1 MAAANEATL
10 TVTPPGGPRRV
21 GRTQERKNEEQ
32 HCEDNHGGKQRLYGA
47 ERQSESMHG
56 GRGSL
61 ATSSSSSSSR
71 APPASVSD
79 KESIAVLM
87 SFIRQRITR
96 GTLPLPL

>member
-32 HCEDNHGGKQRLYGA
+32 HCEDNHGGKQRIYGA
-47 ERQSESMHG
+47 ERQSESMQG
-56 GRGSL
+56 GRDSL
-61 ATSSSSSSSR
+61 AASSSSNR

>member
-10 TVTPPGGPRRV
+10 PVTQPA
-21 GRTQERKNEEQ
+21 GRSDLGKENEEQ
-32 HCEDNHGGKQRLYGA
+32 HCEDNHGGKQRTYGA
-47 ERQSESMHG
+47 ERQSESMQR

-61 ATSSSSSSSR
+61 AASSSSNSSSK

>member
-10 TVTPPGGPRRV
+10 PVTQPA
-21 GRTQERKNEEQ
+21 GRGDLGKENEEQ
-32 HCEDNHGGKQRLYGA
+32 HCEDNHSGKQRTYGA
-47 ERQSESMHG
+47 ERQSESMQR

-61 ATSSSSSSSR
+61 AASSSNSSSR